1 MISSMTGFGSGRS
14 CGGDAEFSVELRSVN
29 HKFCDVKLR
38 MPFELSPLEG
48 ELVRFI
54 KERIARG
61 SIDVSIKRPKAA
73 SEGISLVV
81 NQKLAADYLE
91 AANALAASLGVQ
103 PVADIRSLL
112 SVDGVIVKETQPL
125 DLDAL
130 KVPLFA
136 ALSQAIDALKNMR
149 RREGEALRDDLL
161 GRLKFIQERVAVIK
175 TLTPQ
180 TVESYRQRLDERIAE
195 LTKGIP
201 LDPQRLAQEVAL
213 FADKVDVAEETTRL
227 DTHLRAFE
235 GMLRSDEAV
244 GRKMDFLIQE
254 INREVNTIGSKSQ
267 STDVASLVIELKA
280 EIERVREQV
289 QNIE

>member
-14 CGGDAEFSVELRSVN
+14 CAGDAEFSVELRSVN

-38 MPFELSPLEG
+38 MPFELNPLEG

-54 KERIARG
+54 KERIPRG
-61 SIDVSIKRPKAA
+61 TIDVTIKRPKTTADGVA
-73 SEGISLVV
+73 LVV
-81 NQKLAADYLE
+81 NHKLAADYLE
-91 AANALAASLGVQ
+91 AANGLAASLGL
-103 PVADIRSLL
+103 PPISDIRALL
-112 SVDGVIVKETQPL
+112 CVDGIIVKETQPL

-130 KVPLFA
+130 KEPLYA
-136 ALSQAIDALKNMR
+136 ALSQAIDALKTMR
-149 RREGEALRDDLL
+149 RKEGEALRDDLL
-161 GRLKFIQERVAVIK
+161 RRLAFIQERVSVIK

-180 TVESYRQRLDERIAE
+180 TVESYRQRLDERIAD
-195 LTKGIP
+195 LTRGIP

-235 GMLRSDEAV
+235 GMLRADEAV

-267 STDVASLVIELKA
+267 STDVAAIVIELKA
-280 EIERVREQV
+280 EIERIREQV

>member
-14 CGGDAEFSVELRSVN
+14 CEGDAEFSVELRSVN
-29 HKFCDVKLR
+29 HKFCDVKVR
-38 MPFELSPLEG
+38 MPFELAPLEG

-54 KERIARG
+54 KERVSRG
-61 SIDVSIKRPKAA
+61 TIDVSIKRPKLSA
-73 SEGISLVV
+73 EGVSLVV
-81 NQKLAADYLE
+81 NPKLAADYLE
-91 AANALAASLGVQ
+91 AANALAASLGLT
-103 PVADIRSLL
+103 PLSDIRSLI
-112 SVDGVIVKETQPL
+112 SVEGIIVKETPPL

-130 KVPLFA
+130 KPPLFA
-136 ALSQAIDALKNMR
+136 ALSQAIEALKAMR
-149 RREGEALRDDLL
+149 LKEGEALRDDLL
-161 GRLKFIQERVAVIK
+161 KRLAFIRKRVALIK

-180 TVESYRQRLDERIAE
+180 TVESYRQRLDERIAD
-195 LTKGIP
+195 LTRGIA
-201 LDPQRLAQEVAL
+201 LEPQRLAQEVAL

-267 STDVASLVIELKA
+267 SADVAAVVIELKA
-280 EIERVREQV
+280 EIERIREQV